1 MFSTDTQATD
11 GRKDFC
17 QVCNAIVGRLWRKK
31 HSRRLKKYNAK
42 YYRTHRRAIRAR
54 QELYNIKHPGV
65 IRAHQLVS
73 AALADGRLVK
83 QPCEVCGTT
92 LRVTSHHEDYRRP
105 FVINWLC
112 RSHHQRRHA
121 QKEFAKRRINLNL
134 QIRRINKKAA

>member
-1 MFSTDTQATD
+1 MRVSFVIPLYNCLPLTQAMLASLQSSLPAGLEHEVIFVDDGSTDGTRELMLAEQARD
-11 GRKDFC
+11 PR
-17 QVCNAIVGRLWRKK
+17 VRALVLERNAG
-31 HSRRLKKYNAK
+31 
-42 YYRTHRRAIRAR
+42 
-54 QELYNIKHPGV
+54 Q
-65 IRAHQLVS
+65 S
-73 AALADGRLVK
+73 AALAAGRLVK